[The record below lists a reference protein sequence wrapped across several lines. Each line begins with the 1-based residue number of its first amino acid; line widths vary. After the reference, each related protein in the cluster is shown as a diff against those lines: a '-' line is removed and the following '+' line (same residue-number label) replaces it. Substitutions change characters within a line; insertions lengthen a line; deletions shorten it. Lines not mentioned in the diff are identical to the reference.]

1 MLEPLFAFQ
10 EVPLPVSYG
19 SIASAV
25 LGLFQIKRT
34 DVCWQYLTIFTYD
47 KFGPDLSITL

>member
-1 MLEPLFAFQ
+1 MLEPLFAFL

-25 LGLFQIKRT
+25 LGLFQIKGT